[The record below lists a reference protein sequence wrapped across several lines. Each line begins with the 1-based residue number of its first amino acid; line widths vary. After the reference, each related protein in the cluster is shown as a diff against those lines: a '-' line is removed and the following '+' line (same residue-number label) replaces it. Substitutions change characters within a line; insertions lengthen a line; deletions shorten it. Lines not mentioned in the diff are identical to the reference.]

1 MKISQL
7 RAAALHVLT
16 EHIGVAAEFVV
27 DDVLSALQADAS
39 VRDDPSTMM
48 RQFFA
53 RLDAE
58 LPPEVNLPAVH
69 LEIMRRA
76 RRAT

>member
-16 EHIGVAAEFVV
+16 EHIGVAAEFVI
-27 DDVLSALQADAS
+27 DDIIAALESDTTL
-39 VRDDPSTMM
+39 RDNPANML

-53 RLDAE
+53 KLDGE
-58 LPPEVNLPAVH
+58 LPPEFNSPAVH

-76 RRAT
+76 RGAM

>member
-16 EHIGVAAEFVV
+16 EHIGVAAEFII
-27 DDVLSALQADAS
+27 DDVISALEA
-39 VRDDPSTMM
+39 DPSLRDNPAMVL

-53 RLDAE
+53 KLEAE
-58 LPPEVNLPAVH
+58 LPSEINTPAVH
-69 LEIMRRA
+69 LAIMRRA
-76 RRAT
+76 RGAS

>member
-27 DDVLSALQADAS
+27 DDVISALEADPTLRNNPAM
-39 VRDDPSTMM
+39 VL

-53 RLDAE
+53 KLDAE
-58 LPPEVNLPAVH
+58 LPAGINTPAIQ
-69 LEIMRRA
+69 LAIMRRA
-76 RRAT
+76 RGAI